1 MIDIFDLENDFYL
14 VNFQHLDDYM
24 GVLIGGPWVISNA
37 YLSVSRWKPE
47 FNPKSE
53 KIESLVAWVRFL
65 ELPAPLFDK
74 KILLNLGNAIGD
86 EVKEKEVNPIME
98 RVDASVGG
106 GKGSREKV
114 QHQQHKQGKQNASRS

>member
-24 GVLIGGPWVISNA
+24 GALIGGPWVISDA
-37 YLSVSRWKPE
+37 YLSVLRWKPE

-53 KIESLVAWVRFL
+53 KIESLVAWVRFP

-74 KILLNLGNAIGD
+74 KFLLNLGNAIGKAIRLD
-86 EVKEKEVNPIME
+86 IHTAQ
-98 RVDASVGG
+98 RTR
-106 GKGSREKV
+106 GKF
-114 QHQQHKQGKQNASRS
+114 A